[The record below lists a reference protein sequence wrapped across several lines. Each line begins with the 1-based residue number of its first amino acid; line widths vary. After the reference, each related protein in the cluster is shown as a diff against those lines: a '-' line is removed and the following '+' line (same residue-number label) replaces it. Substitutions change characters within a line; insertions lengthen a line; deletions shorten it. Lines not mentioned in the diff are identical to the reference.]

1 MKNVYKKV
9 GWRKHLVP
17 NQREWITEYINTHGV
32 DFYTRAIDLI
42 KMAWKYNRKEI
53 VLAKFIKTNICVVVQ
68 RKDYEIA
75 MKYCMMWLEHKEE
88 YEYCAIVRDYLN
100 ERKTKSKK
108 LSFEEQIHSLI
119 S

>member
-1 MKNVYKKV
+1 
-9 GWRKHLVP
+9 
-17 NQREWITEYINTHGV
+17 
-32 DFYTRAIDLI
+32 
-42 KMAWKYNRKEI
+42 
-53 VLAKFIKTNICVVVQ
+53 
-68 RKDYEIA
+68 

-88 YEYCAIVRDYLN
+88 YEYCAIVRDYLS

>member
-1 MKNVYKKV
+1 MALEMCEIAIRIDEIAMKA
-9 GWRKHLVP
+9 
-17 NQREWITEYINTHGV
+17 NQVATKN
-32 DFYTRAIDLI
+32 
-42 KMAWKYNRKEI
+42 
-53 VLAKFIKTNICVVVQ
+53 
-68 RKDYEIA
+68 YEIA

-88 YEYCAIVRDYLN
+88 YEYCAIVRDYLT